1 MFFNFKNYECKSTK
15 FFVEK
20 ESLFYRFFLYQQLM
34 ITRLVFSKSKL
45 FCTFAPK

>member
-1 MFFNFKNYECKSTK
+1 MQRYNFLG
-15 FFVEK
+15 EK

-45 FCTFAPK
+45 FCTFAIQTKQQHY